1 MLNNTNIGFRNI
13 VKNDYNEYIKL
24 INSNISRKHYD
35 NFIDNVLGNDHQ
47 IIVLEIE
54 NKLIGTGTLLIEE
67 KLTHGGSKMGHIENI
82 LIYDEFRG
90 KGMGEQLVN
99 ELLKRSKE
107 NKCYRVDLV
116 CEKELEKFY
125 IKNNFNADSI
135 SMSILFK
142 ENFK

>member
-67 KLTHGGSKMGHIENI
+67 KLTHGGSRMGHIENI

-99 ELLKRSKE
+99 EL
-107 NKCYRVDLV
+107 
-116 CEKELEKFY
+116 
-125 IKNNFNADSI
+125 
-135 SMSILFK
+135 
-142 ENFK
+142 